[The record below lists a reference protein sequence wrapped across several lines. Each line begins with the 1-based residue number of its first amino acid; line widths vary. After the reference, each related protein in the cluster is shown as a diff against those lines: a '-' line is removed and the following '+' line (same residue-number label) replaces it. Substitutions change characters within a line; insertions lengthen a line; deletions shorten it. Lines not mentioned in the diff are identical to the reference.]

1 MGRGAQ
7 RTTARDGGVPHNRAP
22 RARRRLRAVVVALLL
37 ALLSAA
43 PVGCG
48 VMDDS
53 KPPGDAIR
61 VTPHDGADS
70 VPTDARVEVS
80 VPEGELRSVR
90 MQRQGKDAGRAIAGR
105 FSADRRRW
113 HPLPASDANATGRG
127 GAGRGDK
134 SVLQL
139 ASTYVVDVVAIDGEG
154 DRVIRHATFSTRVPP
169 HRFVGYFRPEDRQTV
184 GTATIVSIEFSRPIT
199 DRAAVERAISVTSRP
214 RVPVA
219 AHWFGRTRLDFRPRT
234 FWQPGTEV
242 VLDLRL
248 RDVRGAPGVYGT
260 QRKKVR
266 YTIGRDQRSIVDVR
280 RHTLTVQRGGRTVD
294 RLEITAGT
302 KKNPTYNGLMV
313 ISEKFPETRMNGD
326 TVGFGGE
333 YDIKDVPHAMRLT
346 RSGTFLHGN
355 YWAPRRT
362 FGEKNTSHGC
372 IGLQDERGGDDK
384 SPAGRFFRQSLV
396 GDLVTVRGSHDR
408 TVTADNGLGGWNMPW
423 EKWVAG
429 SALK

>member
-1 MGRGAQ
+1 MGRGA
-7 RTTARDGGVPHNRAP
+7 RGTTARQVGADPHRTRGVGW
-22 RARRRLRAVVVALLL
+22 RLRAVVAAVGL
-37 ALLSAA
+37 AVLCTA
-43 PVGCG
+43 PAGCG

-61 VTPHDGADS
+61 VTPQDGARN

-80 VPEGELRSVR
+80 VPEGKLRSVR
-90 MQRQGKDAGRAIAGR
+90 MQRKGKDAGRAIAGR
-105 FSADRRRW
+105 FSPDRRSWR
-113 HPLPASDANATGRG
+113 PLPASRANVSGRG
-127 GAGRGDK
+127 ELGHGDK
-134 SVLQL
+134 TVLEL
-139 ASTYVVDVVAIDGEG
+139 ASTYVVDVVAVDGEG

-169 HRFVGYFRPEDRQTV
+169 HRFVGYFRPEDGQTV
-184 GTATIVSIEFSRPIT
+184 GTATIVSLEFSRPIT

-219 AHWFGRTRLDFRPRT
+219 AHWFGRNRLDFRPRT

-242 VLDLRL
+242 TLDLRL

-260 QRKKVR
+260 QHKKVR
-266 YTIGRDQRSIVDVR
+266 YTIGRDQRSVVDVR
-280 RHTLTVQRGGRTVD
+280 RRTLTVQRGGRTVD
-294 RLEITAGT
+294 KFKITAGT

-313 ISEKFPETRMNGD
+313 ISEKFEETRMNGD

-372 IGLQDERGGDDK
+372 IGLEDERGGDEK
-384 SPAGRFFRQSLV
+384 SPAGRFFRRSLV

-408 TVTADNGLGGWNMPW
+408 AVAPDNGLGGWNMPW
-423 EKWVAG
+423 DAWVAG
-429 SALK
+429 SALN

>member
-7 RTTARDGGVPHNRAP
+7 ATTAREGGVPHHC
-22 RARRRLRAVVVALLL
+22 ARSVRRTLRALVAAVGL
-37 ALLSAA
+37 ALLCATPA
-43 PVGCG
+43 GCG

-61 VTPHDGADS
+61 VTPRDGSRS
-70 VPTDARVEVS
+70 VSTNAQVEVS
-80 VPEGELRSVR
+80 VPEGKLRSVR
-90 MQRQGKDAGRAIAGR
+90 MQRKGKDAGRAIAGR
-105 FSADRRRW
+105 FSADRRNWR
-113 HPLPASDANATGRG
+113 PLPADRANAPGG
-127 GAGRGDK
+127 SGAGRREGT
-134 SVLQL
+134 VLEL
-139 ASTYVVDVVAIDGEG
+139 ASTYAVDVVAVDGDG

-169 HRFVGYFRPEDRQTV
+169 HRFLGYFRPEDRQTV
-184 GTATIVSIEFSRPIT
+184 GTAMIVSLEFSRPIA

-219 AHWFGRTRLDFRPRT
+219 AHWFGRNRLDFRPRT
-234 FWQPGTEV
+234 FWRPGTEV
-242 VLDLRL
+242 TLDLRL

-260 QRKKVR
+260 QQKKVHF
-266 YTIGRDQRSIVDVR
+266 TIGRDQRSVVDVGHR
-280 RHTLTVQRGGRTVD
+280 TLTVQRGGRTVD
-294 RLEITAGT
+294 RLRITAGT

-313 ISEKFPETRMNGD
+313 LSEKFEETRMNGD

-372 IGLQDERGGDDK
+372 IGLEDKRGGDDR
-384 SPAGRFFRQSLV
+384 SPAGRFFRRSLV

-408 TVTADNGLGGWNMPW
+408 TVAADNGLGGWNMPW

-429 SALK
+429 SALQ

>member
-1 MGRGAQ
+1 MGRGARRTTAREGRVPRHCARGAQ
-7 RTTARDGGVPHNRAP
+7 RT
-22 RARRRLRAVVVALLL
+22 LRALTVAVGL
-37 ALLSAA
+37 ALLCATPA
-43 PVGCG
+43 GCG
-48 VMDDS
+48 VMADN

-61 VTPHDGADS
+61 VTPHDGARS

-80 VPEGELRSVR
+80 VPEGKLRSVR
-90 MQRQGKDAGRAIAGR
+90 MQRKGKDAGRAIAGR
-105 FSADRRRW
+105 FSADRRSW
-113 HPLPASDANATGRG
+113 HPLPASLENASGRG
-127 GAGRGDK
+127 GNGQGRRT
-134 SVLQL
+134 VLEL
-139 ASTYVVDVVAIDGEG
+139 ASTYVLDVVATDGEG
-154 DRVIRHATFSTRVPP
+154 DRVMRHATFSTRVPP

-184 GTATIVSIEFSRPIT
+184 GTATIVSLEFSHPIA

-219 AHWFGRTRLDFRPRT
+219 AHWFGRNRLDFRPRT

-242 VLDLRL
+242 TLDLRL

-260 QRKKVR
+260 QRKQVR
-266 YTIGRDQRSIVDVR
+266 YTIGRDQRSVVDVGR
-280 RHTLTVQRGGRTVD
+280 RTLTVQRAGRTVD
-294 RLEITAGT
+294 RFGITAGT

-313 ISEKFPETRMNGD
+313 ISEKFQQTRMNGD

-372 IGLQDERGGDDK
+372 IGLEDKRGGDDK
-384 SPAGRFFRQSLV
+384 SPAGRFFRRSLV

-408 TVTADNGLGGWNMPW
+408 TVTPDNGLGGWNMPW
-423 EKWVAG
+423 DKWVAG